1 MKEDFETIKAQ
12 LPGILKIASDLYL
25 TPKKRGSH
33 YFIKSPVSHDR
44 TWSLCLYPSSNTYC
58 DFAGGNHSG
67 DSVSLISY
75 LRGTDNWTALQTLK
89 DFYGLSDAKEQD
101 KQELRRKIQRQRQQE
116 QEKRQR
122 QQAFKTA
129 LFGEIDRLKRW
140 EDIYTIALK
149 NKLYAPFTDEWA
161 YCMNELHKTSRQLD
175 ILCASDCDSYRFM
188 KASSGGM
195 PPDRFQW
202 LLDCLVVLR
211 ECGVFRATQNE
222 LAEIR
227 AQRDYELTRKP
238 GGAVRRCEVEW

>member
-58 DFAGGNHSG
+58 DFAGGNRNG
-67 DSVSLISY
+67 DSISLISY

-122 QQAFKTA
+122 QQTFKTA
-129 LFGEIDRLKRW
+129 LFGCTDDLQRWANIYRL
-140 EDIYTIALK
+140 ALK
-149 NKLYAPFTDEWA
+149 NRLYEPFSDMWCYIMDELQQT
-161 YCMNELHKTSRQLD
+161 EHKLD
-175 ILCASDCDSYRFM
+175 ILCGSNQSEYRFM
-188 KASSGGM
+188 KASSDCI
-195 PPDRFQW
+195 PSDYPQW
-202 LLDCLVVLR
+202 LLDALSILA
-211 ECGVFRATQNE
+211 ECGAFRATE
-222 LAEIR
+222 GEIR
-227 AQRDYELTRKP
+227 EITAQRNYELTRKP
-238 GGAVRRCEVEW
+238 GAERRCKIEW